1 MDELIDAFLAEFRDG
16 RGASE
21 ATVRAYADDLQQF
34 AVFLRPLS
42 ASGEGAG
49 GGVPVRWADVR
60 PAHVR
65 RFLAHLHSNHYAR
78 TSIARK
84 LSSLRA
90 IYRYLCARGLAEA
103 DPTAGLSSPRQ
114 RRCLPRFLYQQE
126 VEKLLAAPDKETP
139 LGLRDRAILETL
151 YATGLRVSEL
161 AALTVEQCC
170 PGRGLREARD
180 AVASEL
186 RIIGKGGRERMV
198 IVGSKAQAAIDRYLA
213 EGRPHLLAK
222 RGPNLTPHPPL
233 RARRGGGKAP
243 GMDSRQA
250 PGEVSSDSSTLDSRL
265 LGGSPGE
272 PHLFLNRRGG
282 PLTSRSIRRVV
293 HRHLLHACAQHD
305 IGPHAL
311 RHTFATHLLEAG
323 ADLRAVQELL
333 GHASLSTTQ
342 IYTHVTR
349 RHLREVYDQAHP
361 RSGSRR

>member
-1 MDELIDAFLAEFRDG
+1 MDQLIDAFLTELRDA
-16 RGASE
+16 RNASE
-21 ATVRAYADDLQQF
+21 ATLHAYADDLQQF
-34 AVFLRPLS
+34 AAFVRPLS
-42 ASGEGAG
+42 ARSPRAESRGGEGEG

-60 PAHVR
+60 PAHLR
-65 RFLAHLHSNHYAR
+65 RFLAHLHSQDYAR

-90 IYRYLCARGLAEA
+90 LYRYLRAHGQANA
-103 DPTAGLSSPRQ
+103 DPTIGITSPRQ
-114 RRCLPRFLYQQE
+114 RRRLPRFLYQE
-126 VEKLLAAPDKETP
+126 DVEKLLAAPDKETP

-161 AALTVEQCC
+161 AALTADQC
-170 PGRGLREARD
+170 RA
-180 AVASEL
+180 ASEL
-186 RIIGKGGRERMV
+186 RIIGKGGKERMV
-198 IVGSKAQAAIDRYLA
+198 MVGSYARGAIELYLA

-222 RGPNLTPHPPL
+222 RPHSPDHPPSPPAG
-233 RARRGGGKAP
+233 RGKGGGVLP
-243 GMDSRQA
+243 
-250 PGEVSSDSSTLDSRL
+250 
-265 LGGSPGE
+265 GGSQSE
-272 PHLFLNRRGG
+272 PRLFLNHRGG

-293 HRHLLHACAQHD
+293 HRHMLRACAQHG

-342 IYTHVTR
+342 IYTHLTR
-349 RHLREVYDQAHP
+349 RRLREVYDQAHP

>member
-1 MDELIDAFLAEFRDG
+1 MDQLIDAFLTELRDG
-16 RGASE
+16 RAASE

-34 AVFLRPLS
+34 ASFVREHRL
-42 ASGEGAG
+42 ASSWQG
-49 GGVPVRWADVR
+49 VR
-60 PAHVR
+60 PAHLR
-65 RFLAHLHSNHYAR
+65 RFLAHLHSHDYAR

-90 IYRYLCARGLAEA
+90 IYRYLRARGLAEA
-103 DPTAGLSSPRQ
+103 DPTVGISSPRQ
-114 RRCLPRFLYQQE
+114 RRRLPRFLYQEE

-151 YATGLRVSEL
+151 YATGLRVSEIASL
-161 AALTVEQCC
+161 TAAQCE
-170 PGRGLREARD
+170 G
-180 AVASEL
+180 ASEL
-186 RIIGKGGRERMV
+186 RIVGKGGRERV
-198 IVGSKAQAAIDRYLA
+198 AIVGSKAQEAIARYLE

-222 RGPNLTPHPPL
+222 RGPNLTPHPSL
-233 RARRGGGKAP
+233 RVHPERSRGARRGGDRGT
-243 GMDSRQA
+243 GMDNRKA
-250 PGEVSSDSSTLDSRL
+250 RGEVSSDSSNLESRL

-272 PHLFLNRRGG
+272 PQLFLNARGG
-282 PLTSRSIRRVV
+282 PLTSRSVRRVV
-293 HRHLLHACAQHD
+293 HRHLLRACAQHG

-361 RSGSRR
+361 RSGGGR

>member
-1 MDELIDAFLAEFRDG
+1 MDDLIDAFLTELRDG
-16 RGASE
+16 RAASE

-34 AVFLRPLS
+34 ASFVRQHGL
-42 ASGEGAG
+42 AG
-49 GGVPVRWADVR
+49 SWQELR
-60 PAHVR
+60 PAHLR
-65 RFLAHLHSNHYAR
+65 RFLAHLHSEDYAR

-90 IYRYLCARGLAEA
+90 IYRHLRARGLVEA
-103 DPTAGLSSPRQ
+103 DPTVGISSPRQ
-114 RRCLPRFLYQQE
+114 RRRLPRFLYQE
-126 VEKLLAAPDKETP
+126 DVEKLLAAPDKETP

-161 AALTVEQCC
+161 AALTAKQCQ
-170 PGRGLREARD
+170 A
-180 AVASEL
+180 ASEL
-186 RIIGKGGRERMV
+186 RITGKGGRDRVV
-198 IVGSKAQAAIDRYLA
+198 IVGSKAQEAIERYLE

-222 RGPNLTPHPPL
+222 RGP
-233 RARRGGGKAP
+233 KA
-243 GMDSRQA
+243 DEAQ
-250 PGEVSSDSSTLDSRL
+250 
-265 LGGSPGE
+265 
-272 PHLFLNRRGG
+272 LFLNARGG

-293 HRHLLHACAQHD
+293 HRHLLRACAQHD

>member
-1 MDELIDAFLAEFRDG
+1 MDQLIDAFLTELRDA
-16 RGASE
+16 RNASE
-21 ATVRAYADDLQQF
+21 ATLRAYADDLQQF
-34 AVFLRPLS
+34 ASFVREQHLAS
-42 ASGEGAG
+42 AWNE
-49 GGVPVRWADVR
+49 VR
-60 PAHVR
+60 PAHLR
-65 RFLAHLHSNHYAR
+65 RFLAHLHSQDYAR

-90 IYRYLCARGLAEA
+90 LYRYLRAHGRANA
-103 DPTAGLSSPRQ
+103 DPTIGITSPRQ
-114 RRCLPRFLYQQE
+114 RRRLPRFLYQE
-126 VEKLLAAPDKETP
+126 DVEKLLAAPDKETP

-161 AALTVEQCC
+161 AALTADQC
-170 PGRGLREARD
+170 RA
-180 AVASEL
+180 ASEL
-186 RIIGKGGRERMV
+186 RIIGKGGKERVVM
-198 IVGSKAQAAIDRYLA
+198 VGSYARDAIQRYLE

-233 RARRGGGKAP
+233 RARRGGDDKAP
-243 GMDSRQA
+243 RDDRKA
-250 PGEVSSDSSTLDSRL
+250 RGEVPSDSLGPRSLGKGGSTLDSSAGREADSRL
-265 LGGSPGE
+265 LGRPESR
-272 PHLFLNRRGG
+272 LLLNHRGG

-293 HRHLLHACAQHD
+293 HRHMLRACAQHG

-342 IYTHVTR
+342 IYTHLTR
-349 RHLREVYDQAHP
+349 RRLREVYDQAHP